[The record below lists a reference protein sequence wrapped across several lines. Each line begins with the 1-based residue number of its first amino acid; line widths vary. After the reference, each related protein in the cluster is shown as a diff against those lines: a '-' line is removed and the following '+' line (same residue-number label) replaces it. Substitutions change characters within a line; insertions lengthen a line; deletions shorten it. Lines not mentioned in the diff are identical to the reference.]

1 MSLAKFQRYTRLMLG
16 GAATLLVVT
25 ASLHGTGFAEVD
37 PHLVH
42 APMPEIWRNAVR
54 VVWIMYAA
62 HLLLIAAVLAYAAL
76 STAQVPG
83 PVLMLC
89 GALPA
94 LDALLL
100 LFYVGGFIGTLF
112 LGLAAALVFGA
123 VARRNMPAHEDPAA
137 HSGMGHDR
145 RS

>member
-16 GAATLLVVT
+16 GAALILVLM

-37 PHLVH
+37 AHLVH

-54 VVWIMYAA
+54 VVWIMYSA
-62 HLLLIAAVLAYAAL
+62 HLLLIAGILTYAAL
-76 STAQVPG
+76 SSAPVPG

-89 GALPA
+89 GAIPA
-94 LDALLL
+94 LDALLM
-100 LFYVGGFIGTLF
+100 LFYVGGFIGTLV

-137 HSGMGHDR
+137 LSR
-145 RS
+145 R